1 MPNKTVYVSD
11 DDLPLFQR
19 AQELVGGNLSGA
31 IVTALRRF
39 IELEEGRQ
47 QGYDEIVLRVGH
59 NGARQV
65 RFSGALLGELRDL
78 DGVGI
83 EHYRVFRTRKGKFVL
98 HAQRSDWNDYPT
110 DTNWVKDLTN
120 WRKMLGIAP
129 EGEDWGEFTM
139 DILDSPT
146 ELKGRIPDKLYQ
158 RVADIAAHPQIEDLD
173 I

>member
-31 IVTALRRF
+31 IVTALRRY

-47 QGYDEIVLRVGH
+47 AGFEEIILRVGH

-65 RFSGALLGELRDL
+65 RFSGVLLTESADMGNERFER
-78 DGVGI
+78 I
-83 EHYRVFRTRKGKFVL
+83 RIYRSRKDKYVL
-98 HAQRSDWNDYPT
+98 HRQRSEWSDYPT

-120 WRKMLGIAP
+120 WRRMLGM
-129 EGEDWGEFTM
+129 T
-139 DILDSPT
+139 
-146 ELKGRIPDKLYQ
+146 
-158 RVADIAAHPQIEDLD
+158 
-173 I
+173 

>member
-31 IVTALRRF
+31 IVTALRRY
-39 IELEEGRQ
+39 IELEEGRL

-65 RFSGALLGELRDL
+65 RFSGALLTESSDMSDARFER
-78 DGVGI
+78 I
-83 EHYRVFRTRKGKFVL
+83 RVFRTRKGKYVL
-98 HAQRSDWNDYPT
+98 HRQRSEWAEYPT
-110 DTNWVKDLTN
+110 DTNWLKDLTN
-120 WRKMLGIAP
+120 WRRMLGVTDP
-129 EGEDWGEFTM
+129 DWGEFTL
-139 DILDSPT
+139 DIYESPAD
-146 ELKGRIPDKLYQ
+146 LKGRVPDKLYD
-158 RVADIAAHPQIEDLD
+158 RISDLTEHPQIEDLD